1 MEADLERIL
10 VDSIQLET
18 ENITLKQLVRF
29 YNGKTDMQDQ
39 LKNMLH
45 YNQQVTLY
53 IKFFTLFC
61 WIYENDQ
68 FSATDF
74 NGDFLETAVCKKD
87 TTGAGREQ
95 KPSRQDHQQK
105 DCGAIQCGDHDR

>member
-29 YNGKTDMQDQ
+29 YNGKPDMQDQ

-45 YNQQVTLY
+45 YNQQVKSY
-53 IKFFTLFC
+53 IIKFFYIILLDLAK
-61 WIYENDQ
+61 NDR
-68 FSATDF
+68 
-74 NGDFLETAVCKKD
+74 L
-87 TTGAGREQ
+87 
-95 KPSRQDHQQK
+95 
-105 DCGAIQCGDHDR
+105 I

>member
-29 YNGKTDMQDQ
+29 YNGKPDMQDQ

-45 YNQQVTLY
+45 YNQQVTSYIITFLQGKLY
-53 IKFFTLFC
+53 IILLDLAK
-61 WIYENDQ
+61 NDR
-68 FSATDF
+68 F
-74 NGDFLETAVCKKD
+74 
-87 TTGAGREQ
+87 
-95 KPSRQDHQQK
+95 
-105 DCGAIQCGDHDR
+105 I

>member
-29 YNGKTDMQDQ
+29 YNGKPDMQDQ

-45 YNQQVTLY
+45 YNQQVRRYLY
-53 IKFFTLFC
+53 IFYYIILLDLA
-61 WIYENDQ
+61 ENNR
-68 FSATDF
+68 F
-74 NGDFLETAVCKKD
+74 
-87 TTGAGREQ
+87 
-95 KPSRQDHQQK
+95 
-105 DCGAIQCGDHDR
+105 I

>member
-29 YNGKTDMQDQ
+29 YNGKPDMQDQ

-45 YNQQVTLY
+45 YNQQVTSYIITFLY
-53 IKFFTLFC
+53 YFVGFSQK
-61 WIYENDQ
+61 WPIY
-68 FSATDF
+68 
-74 NGDFLETAVCKKD
+74 LETAVCKKD
-87 TTGAGREQ
+87 STGAGRKQE
-95 KPSRQDHQQK
+95 PSGQDHQQN
-105 DCGAIQCGDHDR
+105 DGGAIQCRDHRR